1 MAQCDRDG
9 TTCYWYSAKKKWN
22 DCSFCRW
29 PCVDKCHPGKMLCA
43 SCFEEDMD
51 SMHAENSKFYYPA
64 CKAHS
69 CRSRTITQRAER
81 DRAMNTESSA
91 PVRQQLMLPPPPP
104 LSRTMPSASSSSAA
118 TASSP
123 HVPAPV
129 TAAATSS
136 VDISELL
143 ETVTSLQ
150 NEVKVV
156 SQKMDLVMDILEE
169 LRLKVCLSHPESST
183 FQ

>member
-1 MAQCDRDG
+1 
-9 TTCYWYSAKKKWN
+9 
-22 DCSFCRW
+22 
-29 PCVDKCHPGKMLCA
+29 
-43 SCFEEDMD
+43 
-51 SMHAENSKFYYPA
+51 
-64 CKAHS
+64 
-69 CRSRTITQRAER
+69 
-81 DRAMNTESSA
+81 
-91 PVRQQLMLPPPPP
+91 MLPPPPP

-136 VDISELL
+136 VDISVLL

-169 LRLKVCLSHPESST
+169 FRLKVCLSHPESST